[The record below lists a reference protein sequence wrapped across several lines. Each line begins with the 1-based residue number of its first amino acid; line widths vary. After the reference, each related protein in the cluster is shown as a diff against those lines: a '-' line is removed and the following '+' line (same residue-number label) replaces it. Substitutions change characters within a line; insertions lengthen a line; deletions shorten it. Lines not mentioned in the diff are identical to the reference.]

1 MAIPTGTSGQILSA
15 AAKVNKALAIA
26 MELELPDSVL
36 KRLSEAYG
44 ILDGLARRTKSAPK
58 AGPTDSVDTDLLAEL
73 EAARAENAKLQEGN

>member
-1 MAIPTGTSGQILSA
+1 LSA

-26 MELELPDSVL
+26 MELDLPDSVL
-36 KRLSEAYG
+36 KRLAEAYG

-58 AGPTDSVDTDLLAEL
+58 AETTDAVDVDLLAEL